1 MSQPTIQLAFKG
13 LYTSVNDLTATPGA
27 LEIADNI
34 VIENENLA
42 QPRRGFDDYGATIG
56 TTPDRASTIWFYQGY
71 TFTNFGSKVAYSA
84 GEGQA
89 FTEYS
94 GTYSAPTD
102 FKTTFAESNKNL
114 YFTTAAGVF
123 KIDSVVLEP
132 KAVGTP
138 KAVHS
143 TQSVTGATGFL
154 ANNYGVNYKFCW
166 GYKDQNGNLILGA
179 PSELVTY
186 KNTAGGSRNVI
197 SRVYIPAG
205 ISTTH
210 FVQIYRSYAQ
220 DMSGAAL
227 PSTELY
233 QSGEVNPSALNISNG
248 YLDFTDISPDAL
260 LGQALYTNQSIG
272 GVSIANNQPPLAK
285 CIAEF
290 KKYLVYGNTTSK
302 HRYFLRLLGT
312 GSATT
317 SLQGGDTIVIGGRT
331 YTGGAA
337 TNTATRTF
345 AVYGGTS
352 GAATTG
358 SASEDVR
365 KTALDII
372 RCINED
378 SLQTTYGFYL
388 NDTSSVS
395 QGEMLLEERAIGG
408 SAFTLTVS
416 RSGCWSPS
424 ELGLVAVSSKNE
436 ASLNRIYY
444 SKVQQPEAVPL
455 LQYIDVGATDKQILA
470 LIPLRE
476 SLIILKEDGIY
487 RLSANLGVDLI
498 DGTQQLIG
506 QKTAVALNNAVFALT
521 TQGVVNITDSGA
533 QVIDLP
539 ISNDIRQLFGS
550 ALDTIKSNSFAVAYE
565 TSRMYILFLP
575 ATAGESYCS
584 QAFVFNTF
592 TQTWVRWTLNKS
604 AGALDPAT
612 DKLVLGSAVRNG
624 LDLERKQ
631 YSYSDH
637 VDYDSVQTI
646 SAQVANV
653 ISIGSSDTI
662 SVGDMIYESESIFS
676 FVESVDS
683 AAGTVTV
690 LDDVTFTLGPVSVY
704 SAIPTKIK
712 WLPITAGAPY
722 ALKHFSEASFYFQ
735 ALFPS
740 AATAT
745 FTSDKSAG
753 EKPVPLTGD
762 SASGGWG
769 LFAWGDAPWGNVPS
783 KKPVRLLVPREHQ
796 RCSQLSL
803 TFEHSY
809 AYGLWEL
816 SGVSL
821 LFNPGSSRI

>member
-13 LYTSVNDLTATPGA
+13 LYTSVNDLTAAPGA

-56 TTPDRASTIWFYQGY
+56 STPDRADAIWFYQGY
-71 TFTNFGSKVAYSA
+71 TFVNYGSKVAYSQGA
-84 GEGQA
+84 GNA
-89 FTEYS
+89 FSEYT
-94 GTYSAPTD
+94 GTYAAPTD
-102 FKTTFAESNKNL
+102 FKITYAESNKNL
-114 YFTTAAGVF
+114 YFTTAAGVY
-123 KIDSVVLEP
+123 KIDSIVLEP

-138 KAVHS
+138 KAIHS
-143 TQSVTGATGFL
+143 TQSATGATGYL
-154 ANNYGVNYKFCW
+154 ANNFGVNYKFCW
-166 GYKDQNGNLILGA
+166 GYKDANGNSILGA
-179 PSELVTY
+179 PSELVTF

-197 SRVYIPAG
+197 SRIYIPTG

-210 FVQIYRSYAQ
+210 FVQIYRSYVQ

-233 QSGEVNPSALNISNG
+233 QSGELNPTAGNITAG
-248 YLDFTDISPDAL
+248 YLDFTDLTPDAL
-260 LGQALYTNQSIG
+260 LGQALYTNSSLG
-272 GVSIANNQPPLAK
+272 GSVLANNQPPLAK

-290 KKYLVYGNTTSK
+290 KKYLVYGNTISK

-312 GSATT
+312 GSASS

-337 TNTATRTF
+337 TNTATRVF

-365 KTALDII
+365 RTTLDLI

-378 SLQTTYGFYL
+378 SAQTVYGFYL
-388 NDTSSVS
+388 NDTSSAS
-395 QGEMLLEERAIGG
+395 QGEVLLEERAIGG
-408 SAFTLTVS
+408 SAFTITVS
-416 RSGCWSPS
+416 RTGCWSPS
-424 ELGLVAVSSKNE
+424 ELGAVAVSSKNE

-444 SKVQQPEAVPL
+444 SKLQQPEAVPL
-455 LQYIDVGATDKQILA
+455 LNYIDVGATDRQILA
-470 LIPLRE
+470 LIALRE

-487 RLSANLGVDLI
+487 RLSANLSVDLI

-506 QKTAVALNNAVFALT
+506 QRTAVALNNAVFALT

-539 ISNDIRQLFGS
+539 ISNNIRQLFGS
-550 ALDTIKSNSFAVAYE
+550 ALDAIKSNAFAVAYE
-565 TSRMYILFLP
+565 TSRMYLLFLP
-575 ATAGESYCS
+575 SSAGETYCS

-604 AGALDPAT
+604 AGALDPST
-612 DKLVLGSAVRNG
+612 DKLVLGSATRNG
-624 LDLERKQ
+624 LDIERKQ

-637 VDYDSVQTI
+637 VDYASTQTLT
-646 SAQVANV
+646 AQVGNV
-653 ISIGSSDTI
+653 LSIGGADTI
-662 SVGDMIYESESIFS
+662 SVGDMIYESDSVFS
-676 FVESVDS
+676 FVEATDS
-683 AAGTVTV
+683 ALGTVTV
-690 LDDVTFTLGPVSVY
+690 LDEVTFSLGSVTVY

-712 WLPITAGAPY
+712 WLPITANAPY
-722 ALKHFSEASFYFQ
+722 ALKHFSEAALYFQ
-735 ALFPS
+735 SLFPS
-740 AATAT
+740 NARAV
-745 FTSDKSAG
+745 FTSDKSQG
-753 EKPVPLTGD
+753 EKSVTLTGD

-769 LFAWGDAPWGNVPS
+769 LFAWGDAPWGSVPS
-783 KKPVRLLVPREHQ
+783 KKPIRLLIPREHQ